1 MGGNERILMVVDDI
15 PAMGRAIQRGLQK
28 VFDRVV
34 VAENAEQAEL
44 LLANPEAPPTHV
56 LCDDNLGLGLPR
68 GMDLLAKWRRQHPG
82 IQQAAIL
89 TGNDDSEAP
98 AGQEI
103 DRVFRKP
110 IEMAELRKFFT
121 QDG

>member
-15 PAMGRAIQRGLQK
+15 PAMGRAVQRGLQR

-34 VAENAEQAEL
+34 IAESAEQAER
-44 LLANPEAPPTHV
+44 LLAEPETRATHV
-56 LCDDNLGLGLPR
+56 LCDDNLGLGSPK
-68 GMDLLAKWRRQHPG
+68 GMQLLAKWRQQHPS
-82 IQQAAIL
+82 IRLAAIL
-89 TGNDDSEAP
+89 TGSDDSEASP
-98 AGQEI
+98 DDGI

-121 QDG
+121 QEE